1 MLPDLLACSALVTL
15 AIYHLMIYWG
25 RRKDPEEVYNLF
37 FVIFV
42 LSATLFIVAP
52 YFQPQ
57 FFLYSFKPSW
67 LYVINMEMFL
77 PGLLFLQWN
86 KISQPAVEISCRAK
100 KVFLFHICR
109 FTILLR
115 VDTYNKCFRSGI
127 LFQIHHTLCTDHR
140 RCECYRR
147 HISFMDFG
155 SIGKNYT
162 RIICK
167 DILFRIYRSYC
178 QHTCLQNDRIGSCSR
193 NTCLQSLCICCHPVC
208 VCICPVR

>member
-1 MLPDLLACSALVTL
+1 MLADLLASSALVTL

-77 PGLLFLQWN
+77 
-86 KISQPAVEISCRAK
+86 
-100 KVFLFHICR
+100 
-109 FTILLR
+109 T
-115 VDTYNKCFRSGI
+115 
-127 LFQIHHTLCTDHR
+127 
-140 RCECYRR
+140 
-147 HISFMDFG
+147 
-155 SIGKNYT
+155 
-162 RIICK
+162 
-167 DILFRIYRSYC
+167 
-178 QHTCLQNDRIGSCSR
+178 
-193 NTCLQSLCICCHPVC
+193 
-208 VCICPVR
+208 